1 MADGITIAGK
11 ERHFAFTN
19 RARKEFK
26 KLTGKAI
33 TDVSPSDEE
42 VLAPICWA
50 MLLTE
55 DPELPYESVAKEID
69 DIPLSQLIK
78 AINSAMKEADPLPS
92 SPATS

>member
-1 MADGITIAGK
+1 MVDGITIAGK
-11 ERHFAFTN
+11 VRHFAFTN

-55 DPELPYESVAKEID
+55 DPTLSYESVANEID
-69 DIPLSQLIK
+69 DLPLPQLIK
-78 AINSAMKEADPLPS
+78 AINESMKEADPLS
-92 SPATS
+92 QSPATS